1 MARPRLEPGQI
12 GATQIRTLSSGRVQA
27 TAKMRDDLG
36 EPRRL
41 KATGDT
47 EAEARTALVKQAEDI
62 RYRTIGPVLRPDAS
76 IADACEVFL
85 YEKEQSQTV
94 EDTTM
99 ESYRS
104 TVTHTIVPA
113 CGNLPLRDLTVLRLN
128 RILQTI
134 RTDKSLSAARRARS
148 VLSQVCQTGVEHE
161 ILHGNPTRDARRLP
175 MPEKK
180 ESVLNPEQVL
190 LVRDLIRGWRSSGDS
205 SGPRPNVVVLE
216 NVMWIM
222 IGTSARIGEVLGLRR
237 RDVDVASRPATVLI
251 SGTIKQSKANGLY
264 RKNTPKR
271 SRQKRRIALPSF
283 AAAAIRRQ
291 LADAHRDPDAFLF
304 ATKTGRPLSVSNY
317 ERLLR
322 TFVDDNE
329 QALHAANI
337 DTDEFSTHL
346 FRRTTATI
354 IDAAAGITLA
364 SRLLGHANE
373 QITRSNYVVTAELV
387 DPVTADIMETA
398 FTAMFTSAGDL
409 DTDSP

>member
-1 MARPRLEPGQI
+1 MARPRLEPGEI
-12 GATQIRTLSSGRVQA
+12 GAVQIRVLASKRVQV
-27 TAKMRDDLG
+27 TVKMRDEVGDL
-36 EPRRL
+36 RRL

-47 EAEARTALVKQAEDI
+47 EAEARASLAKQAEDI
-62 RYRTIGPVLRPDAS
+62 RYRTIGPVLGLDCT
-76 IADACEVFL
+76 IAEACDVFL

-104 TVTHTIVPA
+104 TITHVVAPA
-113 CGNLPLRDLTVLRLN
+113 CGNLPLKDLSVLRCN
-128 RILQTI
+128 RILQSI
-134 RTDKSLSAARRARS
+134 REQKSLSAARRARS
-148 VLSQVCQTGVEHE
+148 VLSQVCQTGIEHE
-161 ILHGNPTRDARRLP
+161 VLMGNPIRDARRLP
-175 MPEKK
+175 LPEKK
-180 ESVLNPEQVL
+180 ESVLNPEQVMI
-190 LVRDLIRGWRSSGDS
+190 VQDLIRAWRADGECY
-205 SGPRPNVVVLE
+205 GPRPNVAVLE

-237 RDVDVASRPATVLI
+237 CDVDVTSRPATLLI

-291 LADAHRDPDAFLF
+291 LADAERDPEAFLF
-304 ATKTGRPLSVSNY
+304 STKTGRPFSVSNY

-322 TFVDDNE
+322 TFVEGNE
-329 QALHAANI
+329 EALRVAAI
-337 DTDEFSTHL
+337 DTAEFSTHI

-373 QITRSNYVVTAELV
+373 QVTRSNYVVTAEMV
-387 DPVTADIMETA
+387 DPVTADIMDGA
-398 FTAMFTSAGDL
+398 FTPFTEPGGIGGLS
-409 DTDSP
+409 